1 MSFIAYPWSSVSSMV
16 MFVFYKEK
24 WWLLS
29 RTLLSFTSP
38 FTCQPLFFLRLS
50 HQFLRYLFSIVHMLI
65 VICSTCH
72 LIFHTNYK
80 LKIYKFCRIKLEN
93 MLKKCSYFSRDQG
106 TYFDTMKNT
115 LLKNLQWFERIFES
129 LERNMF
135 KDWDSLQPFMYLW

>member
-16 MFVFYKEK
+16 MFLFYKEK

>member
-93 MLKKCSYFSRDQG
+93 MLKKRSYFSRDQG
-106 TYFDTMKNT
+106 TYFDTNEKYPIKEPAMVWKNIRVART
-115 LLKNLQWFERIFES
+115 KHV
-129 LERNMF
+129 
-135 KDWDSLQPFMYLW
+135 